1 MVFADFFVPMLIFL
15 EETSIASNRV
25 GFKAIGLDSAVGTHH
40 AFYYGT
46 SRPRGHVNVSHRARR
61 SGHRQQHSVPQDI
74 CNIFSDLFIRLCCFF
89 GFR

>member
-1 MVFADFFVPMLIFL
+1 MLIFL

-25 GFKAIGLDSAVGTHH
+25 GFKAIRLDSAVGTHD

-46 SRPRGHVNVSHRARR
+46 IRPRGRVNVSHRARR
-61 SGHRQQHSVPQDI
+61 SGHRQQHSAPQDI
-74 CNIFSDLFIRLCCFF
+74 CNIFSDLFIRLCWFF